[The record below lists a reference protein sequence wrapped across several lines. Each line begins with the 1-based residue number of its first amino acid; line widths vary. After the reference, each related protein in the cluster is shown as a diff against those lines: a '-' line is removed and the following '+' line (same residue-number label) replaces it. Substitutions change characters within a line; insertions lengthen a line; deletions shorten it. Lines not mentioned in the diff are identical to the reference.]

1 MRTQMNL
8 RVLRVSVRR
17 VRVAVTS
24 TGMLVALLASV
35 ALGPTRI
42 ERGTGCESTI
52 ELVMGLV

>member
-1 MRTQMNL
+1 MNL
-8 RVLRVSVRR
+8 RVWRVSVRR
-17 VRVAVTS
+17 GRVAVTS